1 MIDRASYEL
10 EWIQKV
16 SASLGKK
23 GDPKLLEKVIYAFT
37 LLEQI
42 IVHKLDF
49 IFKGGTS
56 LLLSTSPPRR
66 FSIDIDIITSTPQKE
81 IEALLEKIVATGLFI
96 RWAPDNDRKSAVEA
110 PVAHYKLYYKSKL
123 NTHIPE
129 EPILLD
135 VLFAANPY
143 PKVKEYPVVHDWL
156 LTDKEPLLVNVPVLE
171 SLLGEKLTA
180 FAPNTTGILYTKNR
194 PVEIIKQLYDVG
206 LLFDLSSDLQL
217 VKKSFLK
224 VVHEEIAF
232 RKLGITWQ
240 HVLHDTTETCH
251 ILAQR
256 DQSRKEF
263 IHLQTG
269 IANIT
274 NFILDRFKIEEAIT
288 ASSKTAY
295 LCKLLEANETGVPER
310 FESPAQ
316 IAPLTIESPNY
327 LKLNKLK
334 KTNPEAFYYWHKA
347 IEIYSQLTTPYT

>member
-1 MIDRASYEL
+1 MIDKATYEL
-10 EWIQKV
+10 EWIRRV
-16 SASLGKK
+16 SSSLGKK

-42 IVHKLDF
+42 VAHKLDF

-56 LLLSTSPPRR
+56 LLLSTNPPRR

-96 RWAPDNDRKSAVEA
+96 RWAPDNDRKSAMEA
-110 PVAHYKLYYKSKL
+110 PVAHYKLYYKSKVD
-123 NTHIPE
+123 THIPE

-135 VLFAANPY
+135 VLFSANPY
-143 PKVKEYPVVHDWL
+143 PKIKEYTIAHSWIQIDKDPLTVNIPVF
-156 LTDKEPLLVNVPVLE
+156 E
-171 SLLGEKLTA
+171 SLLGDKLTA
-180 FAPNTTGILYTKNR
+180 FAPTTTGILYTKNR

-206 LLFDLSSDLQL
+206 LLFDLSSDFEL

-232 RKLGITWQ
+232 RKLDITWK
-240 HVLHDTTETCH
+240 HVLQDTTETCH

-256 DQSRKEF
+256 DRARQEF

-269 IANIT
+269 ITNIT

-288 ASSKTAY
+288 ASAKIAY
-295 LCKLLEANETGVPER
+295 LCKLLEADKTDEPVR

-316 IAPLTIESPNY
+316 LAELSIESTNH

-334 KTNPEAFYYWHKA
+334 KTNPEAFYYWHKSV
-347 IEIYSQLTTPYT
+347 ELNSKL

>member
-1 MIDRASYEL
+1 MISKASYEL

-42 IVHKLDF
+42 IVHNLDF

-56 LLLSTSPPRR
+56 LLLSTNPPRR

-81 IEALLEKIVATGLFI
+81 IEALLDKIVATGIFKK
-96 RWAPDNDRKSAVEA
+96 WVPDNDRKSAVEA
-110 PVAHYKLYYKSKL
+110 PVAHYKLYYKSKVD
-123 NTHIPE
+123 THKPE

-143 PKVKEYPVVHDWL
+143 PKIKEYALVHDWL
-156 LTDKEPLLVNVPVLE
+156 LNDKEPLTVNIPVFE
-171 SLLGEKLTA
+171 SLLGDKLTA

-206 LLFDLSSDLQL
+206 FLFDLSSDFEL

-232 RKLGITWQ
+232 RKLDITWKQ
-240 HVLHDTTETCH
+240 VLQDTTETCH

-256 DQSRKEF
+256 DQARLEF

-269 IANIT
+269 ITNIT

-288 ASSKTAY
+288 ASAKTAY
-295 LCKLLEANETGVPER
+295 LCKLLEADKMSEAVR

-316 IAPLTIESPNY
+316 IADLNIESPSH

-334 KTNPEAFYYWHKA
+334 KTNPEAFYYWHKS
-347 IEIYSQLTTPYT
+347 IEINSKQ

>member
-1 MIDRASYEL
+1 MIDKATYEL
-10 EWIQKV
+10 EWIRRV

-42 IVHKLDF
+42 VAHKLDF

-56 LLLSTSPPRR
+56 LLLSTNPPRR

-110 PVAHYKLYYKSKL
+110 PVAHYKLYYKSKVD
-123 NTHIPE
+123 THIPE

-143 PKVKEYPVVHDWL
+143 PKVKEYPIAHSWIQIDKDP
-156 LTDKEPLLVNVPVLE
+156 LTVNIPVFE
-171 SLLGEKLTA
+171 SLLGDKLTA
-180 FAPNTTGILYTKNR
+180 FAPTTTGILYTKNR

-206 LLFDLSSDLQL
+206 LLFDLSSDFEL

-232 RKLGITWQ
+232 RKLDINWQ
-240 HVLHDTTETCH
+240 HVLQDTTEACH

-256 DQSRKEF
+256 DQARQEF

-269 IANIT
+269 ITNIT

-288 ASSKTAY
+288 ASAKTAY
-295 LCKLLEANETGVPER
+295 LCSVLKGDKTGEPSR

-316 IAPLTIESPNY
+316 IAPLTIESANH

-334 KTNPEAFYYWHKA
+334 KTNPEAFYYWYKS
-347 IEIYSQLTTPYT
+347 IELNSKL

>member
-10 EWIQKV
+10 EWIRKV

-37 LLEQI
+37 LLEQL
-42 IVHKLDF
+42 VAHKLDF

-56 LLLSTSPPRR
+56 LLLSTNSPRR

-110 PVAHYKLYYKSKL
+110 PVAHYKLYYKSKVD
-123 NTHIPE
+123 THIPE

-135 VLFAANPY
+135 ILFAANPY
-143 PKVKEYPVVHDWL
+143 QKVKEYPIAHDWI
-156 LTDKEPLLVNVPVLE
+156 LTDKEPLTVNIPVFE
-171 SLLGEKLTA
+171 SLLGDKLTA
-180 FAPNTTGILYTKNR
+180 FAPTTTGILYTKNR

-206 LLFDLSSDLQL
+206 LLFDLSSDFEL

-224 VVHEEIAF
+224 VVHEEIAY
-232 RKLGITWQ
+232 RKLNITWKQ
-240 HVLHDTTETCH
+240 VLQDTTETCH

-256 DQSRKEF
+256 DQARQEF

-269 IANIT
+269 ITNIT

-288 ASSKTAY
+288 ASAKTAY
-295 LCKLLEANETGVPER
+295 LCSLLQADETGEPGR
-310 FESPAQ
+310 FESPTQLAD
-316 IAPLTIESPNY
+316 LKIESTNH

-334 KTNPEAFYYWHKA
+334 KTNPEAFYYWHKS
-347 IEIYSQLTTPYT
+347 IELNAKLS